1 MGDKTIKTVLSAV
14 RMLVIVLGAFLCV
27 MITSKSGADETFV
40 EGQERYGGLLDNLF
54 YIIYAVGV
62 ACGAAALLFGLYFF
76 VTNIKDRMGTLVG
89 VAGFAVL
96 GLVSF
101 YVLADST
108 VLRAY
113 EASGIT
119 VTEGESMFAGG
130 GMYFVYLLGL
140 AAIASIVVAEVNK
153 AIK

>member
-14 RMLVIVLGAFLCV
+14 RMLVIVAGALLCI

-40 EGQERYGGLLDNLF
+40 EGQERYGALLDNLF

>member
-1 MGDKTIKTVLSAV
+1 L
-14 RMLVIVLGAFLCV
+14 LCI

-40 EGQERYGGLLDNLF
+40 EGQERYGALLDNLF

>member
-1 MGDKTIKTVLSAV
+1 MGDQTTKTILSFV
-14 RMLVIVLGAFLCV
+14 RIAVIVAGALLCV
-27 MITSKSGADETFV
+27 LITSRSGADETFV
-40 EGQERYGGLLDNLF
+40 EGQERYGALLDNLF
-54 YIIYAVGV
+54 YIIYAVGI
-62 ACGAAALLFGLYFF
+62 ACGAAAILFGLYFF
-76 VTNIKDRMGTLVG
+76 VTNLKERMGTLMG
-89 VAGFAVL
+89 IGAFAVI

-130 GMYFVYLLGL
+130 GMYFVYLLGAVAL
-140 AAIASIVVAEVNK
+140 ASILLAEVNK

>member
-1 MGDKTIKTVLSAV
+1 MGDQTTKTILSFV
-14 RMLVIVLGAFLCV
+14 RIAVIVAGALLCV
-27 MITSKSGADETFV
+27 LITSRSGADETFV
-40 EGQERYGGLLDNLF
+40 EGQERYGALLDNLF
-54 YIIYAVGV
+54 YIIYAVGI
-62 ACGAAALLFGLYFF
+62 ACGASAILFGLYFF
-76 VTNIKDRMGTLVG
+76 VTNLKERMGTLMG
-89 VAGFAVL
+89 IGAFAVI

-130 GMYFVYLLGL
+130 GMYFVYLLGAVAL
-140 AAIASIVVAEVNK
+140 ASILLAEVNK

>member
-14 RMLVIVLGAFLCV
+14 RMLVIVLGALLCI

-54 YIIYAVGV
+54 YIIYAVGI
-62 ACGAAALLFGLYFF
+62 ACGAAAVLFGLYFF
-76 VTNIKDRMGTLVG
+76 ATNLKDRMGTLIG

-101 YVLADST
+101 YVLADTT
-108 VLRAY
+108 VLNAY

>member
-14 RMLVIVLGAFLCV
+14 RMLVIVAGALLCV

-40 EGQERYGGLLDNLF
+40 EGQERYGALLDNLF
-54 YIIYAVGV
+54 YIIYAVGI
-62 ACGAAALLFGLYFF
+62 ACGAAAVLFGLYFF
-76 VTNIKDRMGTLVG
+76 ATNLKAKMGTLIG
-89 VAGFAVL
+89 VAGFAVI

-101 YVLADST
+101 YGLADST

-119 VTEGESMFAGG
+119 VTEGESLFAGG

-140 AAIASIVVAEVNK
+140 VALGSIVVAEVNK

>member
-14 RMLVIVLGAFLCV
+14 RMLVIVAGALLCI

-40 EGQERYGGLLDNLF
+40 EGQERYGALLDNLF
-54 YIIYAVGV
+54 YIIYAVGI
-62 ACGAAALLFGLYFF
+62 ACGAAAVLFGLYFF
-76 VTNIKDRMGTLVG
+76 ATNLKAKMGTLIG
-89 VAGFAVL
+89 VAGFLVI

-101 YVLADST
+101 YGLADST

-119 VTEGESMFAGG
+119 VTEGESLFAGG

-140 AAIASIVVAEVNK
+140 VALGSIVVAEVNK

>member
-14 RMLVIVLGAFLCV
+14 RMLVIVAGALLCI

-40 EGQERYGGLLDNLF
+40 EGQERYGALLDNLF

-89 VAGFAVL
+89 VAGFLVL

>member
-14 RMLVIVLGAFLCV
+14 RMLVIVVGALLCV

-40 EGQERYGGLLDNLF
+40 EGQERYGALLDNLF
-54 YIIYAVGV
+54 YIIYAVGI
-62 ACGAAALLFGLYFF
+62 ACGAAAVLFGLYFF
-76 VTNIKDRMGTLVG
+76 ATNLKAKMGTLIG
-89 VAGFAVL
+89 VAGFVVI

-101 YVLADST
+101 YGLADST

-119 VTEGESMFAGG
+119 VTEGESLFAGG

-140 AAIASIVVAEVNK
+140 VALASIVVAEVNK

>member
-14 RMLVIVLGAFLCV
+14 RMLVIVAGALLCV

-40 EGQERYGGLLDNLF
+40 EGQERYGALLDNLF
-54 YIIYAVGV
+54 YIIYAVGI
-62 ACGAAALLFGLYFF
+62 ACGAAAVLFGLYFF
-76 VTNIKDRMGTLVG
+76 ATNLKAKMGTLIG
-89 VAGFAVL
+89 VAGFAVI

-101 YVLADST
+101 YGLADST

-119 VTEGESMFAGG
+119 VTEGESLFAGG

-140 AAIASIVVAEVNK
+140 VALASIVVAEVNK

>member
-14 RMLVIVLGAFLCV
+14 RMLVIFIGALLCV
-27 MITSKSGADETFV
+27 MITSKSGTDETFV
-40 EGQERYGGLLDNLF
+40 EGQERYGALLDSLF
-54 YIIYAVGV
+54 YIIYAVGI
-62 ACGAAALLFGLYFF
+62 ACGLAAVLFGLYFF
-76 VTNIKDRMGTLVG
+76 ANNVKERMSTLVG
-89 VAGFAVL
+89 VGGFLVL

-101 YVLADST
+101 YVLADSK

-140 AAIASIVVAEVNK
+140 VAIGSIVVAEVNK

>member
-14 RMLVIVLGAFLCV
+14 RMLVIVAGALLCV
-27 MITSKSGADETFV
+27 MITSKSGADEAFV
-40 EGQERYGGLLDNLF
+40 EGQERYGALLDNLF
-54 YIIYAVGV
+54 YFIYAVGI
-62 ACGAAALLFGLYFF
+62 ACGAAAVLFGLYFF
-76 VTNIKDRMGTLVG
+76 ATNLKAKMGTLIG
-89 VAGFAVL
+89 VAGFAVI

-101 YVLADST
+101 YGLADST

-119 VTEGESMFAGG
+119 VTEGESLFAGG

-140 AAIASIVVAEVNK
+140 VALGSIVVAEVNK

>member
-14 RMLVIVLGAFLCV
+14 RMLVIVAGALLCV
-27 MITSKSGADETFV
+27 MITSRSGADETFV

-54 YIIYAVGV
+54 YIIYAVGI
-62 ACGAAALLFGLYFF
+62 ACGAAAVLFGLYFF

-96 GLVSF
+96 GLASF
-101 YVLADST
+101 YVLADNT

>member
-14 RMLVIVLGAFLCV
+14 RMLVIVLGALLCV

>member
-1 MGDKTIKTVLSAV
+1 MA
-14 RMLVIVLGAFLCV
+14 VIVAGALLCV
-27 MITSKSGADETFV
+27 MITSRSGADETFV
-40 EGQERYGGLLDNLF
+40 EGQERYGALLDNLF
-54 YIIYAVGV
+54 YIIYAVGI
-62 ACGAAALLFGLYFF
+62 ACGAAAILFGLYFF
-76 VTNIKDRMGTLVG
+76 VTNLKEKMGTLIG
-89 VAGFAVL
+89 VAGFVVI

-101 YVLADST
+101 YGLADST

-130 GMYFVYLLGL
+130 GMYFVYLLGAVAL
-140 AAIASIVVAEVNK
+140 ASILLAEVNK

>member
-1 MGDKTIKTVLSAV
+1 MTACRIENPLPQCDHAEEPT
-14 RMLVIVLGAFLCV
+14 
-27 MITSKSGADETFV
+27 
-40 EGQERYGGLLDNLF
+40 NLK
-54 YIIYAVGV
+54 A
-62 ACGAAALLFGLYFF
+62 
-76 VTNIKDRMGTLVG
+76 KMGTLIG

-96 GLVSF
+96 GLISF
-101 YVLADST
+101 YALADST

-119 VTEGESMFAGG
+119 VTEGESLFAGG

-140 AAIASIVVAEVNK
+140 VALGSIVVAEVNK

>member
-14 RMLVIVLGAFLCV
+14 RMLVIVAGALLCI

-40 EGQERYGGLLDNLF
+40 EGQERYGALLDNLF
-54 YIIYAVGV
+54 YIIYAVGI
-62 ACGAAALLFGLYFF
+62 ACGAAAVLFGLYFF
-76 VTNIKDRMGTLVG
+76 ATNLKAKMGTLIG

-96 GLVSF
+96 GLISF
-101 YVLADST
+101 YALADST
-108 VLRAY
+108 VLRSY

-119 VTEGESMFAGG
+119 VTEGESLFAGG

-140 AAIASIVVAEVNK
+140 VALGSIVVAEVNRI
-153 AIK
+153 IK

>member
-1 MGDKTIKTVLSAV
+1 
-14 RMLVIVLGAFLCV
+14 IVAGALLCI

-40 EGQERYGGLLDNLF
+40 EGQERYGALLDNLF

>member
-14 RMLVIVLGAFLCV
+14 RMLVIVLGALLCV

-62 ACGAAALLFGLYFF
+62 ACGAAAVLFGLYFF
-76 VTNIKDRMGTLVG
+76 ATNLKDRMGTLIG
-89 VAGFAVL
+89 VAGFTLL

-108 VLRAY
+108 VLNAY

-140 AAIASIVVAEVNK
+140 VAIGSIVVAEVNK

>member
-1 MGDKTIKTVLSAV
+1 MGI
-14 RMLVIVLGAFLCV
+14 
-27 MITSKSGADETFV
+27 
-40 EGQERYGGLLDNLF
+40 
-54 YIIYAVGV
+54 
-62 ACGAAALLFGLYFF
+62 ACGAAAILFGLYFF
-76 VTNIKDRMGTLVG
+76 VTNLKERMGTLMG
-89 VAGFAVL
+89 IGAFAVI

-130 GMYFVYLLGL
+130 GMYFVYLLGAVAL
-140 AAIASIVVAEVNK
+140 ASILLAEVNK

>member
-1 MGDKTIKTVLSAV
+1 
-14 RMLVIVLGAFLCV
+14 

-40 EGQERYGGLLDNLF
+40 EGQERYGALLDNLF
-54 YIIYAVGV
+54 YIIYAVGI
-62 ACGAAALLFGLYFF
+62 ACGAAAVLFGLYFF
-76 VTNIKDRMGTLVG
+76 ATNLKAKMGTLIG
-89 VAGFAVL
+89 VAGFAVI

-101 YVLADST
+101 YGLADST

-119 VTEGESMFAGG
+119 VTEGESLFAGG

-140 AAIASIVVAEVNK
+140 VALGSIVVAEVNK

>member
-14 RMLVIVLGAFLCV
+14 RMLVIVAGALLCV

-40 EGQERYGGLLDNLF
+40 EGQERYGALLDNLF
-54 YIIYAVGV
+54 YIIYAVGI
-62 ACGAAALLFGLYFF
+62 ACGAAAVLFGLYFF
-76 VTNIKDRMGTLVG
+76 ATNLKAKMGTLIG
-89 VAGFAVL
+89 VAGFAVI

-101 YVLADST
+101 YGLADST

-119 VTEGESMFAGG
+119 VTDGESLFAGG

-140 AAIASIVVAEVNK
+140 VALGSIVVAEVNK

>member
-14 RMLVIVLGAFLCV
+14 RMLVIVAGALLCV
-27 MITSKSGADETFV
+27 MITSKSGTDETFV
-40 EGQERYGGLLDNLF
+40 EGQERYGALLDNLF
-54 YIIYAVGV
+54 YIIYAVGI
-62 ACGAAALLFGLYFF
+62 ACGAAAVLFGLYFF
-76 VTNIKDRMGTLVG
+76 ATNLKAKMGTLIG
-89 VAGFAVL
+89 VAGFLVI

-101 YVLADST
+101 YGLADST

-119 VTEGESMFAGG
+119 VTEGESLFAGG

-140 AAIASIVVAEVNK
+140 VALASIVVAEVNK

>member
-1 MGDKTIKTVLSAV
+1 MGDQTTKTILSIV
-14 RMLVIVLGAFLCV
+14 RMAVIVAGALLCV
-27 MITSKSGADETFV
+27 LITSRSGADETFV
-40 EGQERYGGLLDNLF
+40 EGQERYGALLDNLF
-54 YIIYAVGV
+54 YIIYAVGI
-62 ACGAAALLFGLYFF
+62 ACGAAAILFGLYFF
-76 VTNIKDRMGTLVG
+76 ATNLKEKMGTLIG
-89 VAGFAVL
+89 VAGFLVI

-101 YVLADST
+101 YGLADST

-130 GMYFVYLLGL
+130 GMYFVYLLGAVAL
-140 AAIASIVVAEVNK
+140 ASILFAEANK

>member
-1 MGDKTIKTVLSAV
+1 MDDKTIKTVLSAV
-14 RMLVIVLGAFLCV
+14 RMLVIVAGAVLCV
-27 MITSKSGADETFV
+27 TITSKSGADETFV
-40 EGQERYGGLLDNLF
+40 EGQERYGALLDNLF
-54 YIIYAVGV
+54 YIIYAVGI
-62 ACGAAALLFGLYFF
+62 ACGAAAVLFGLYFF
-76 VTNIKDRMGTLVG
+76 ATNLKDRMGTLIG

-101 YVLADST
+101 YVLADTT
-108 VLRAY
+108 VLNAY

-140 AAIASIVVAEVNK
+140 VAIASIVVAEVNK

>member
-1 MGDKTIKTVLSAV
+1 MDDKTIKTVLSAV
-14 RMLVIVLGAFLCV
+14 RMLVIVAGAVLCV
-27 MITSKSGADETFV
+27 TITSKSGADETFV
-40 EGQERYGGLLDNLF
+40 EGQERYGALLDNLF
-54 YIIYAVGV
+54 YIIYAVGI

-76 VTNIKDRMGTLVG
+76 ATKLKDRMGTLVG
-89 VAGFAVL
+89 VGAFAVL
-96 GLVSF
+96 GLIS
-101 YVLADST
+101 YYALADRT

-119 VTEGESMFAGG
+119 VTEGESWFAGG
-130 GMYFVYLLGL
+130 GMYFVYLLGA

>member
-1 MGDKTIKTVLSAV
+1 MGDQTTKTILSFV
-14 RMLVIVLGAFLCV
+14 RIAVIVAGALLCV
-27 MITSKSGADETFV
+27 LITSRSGADETFV
-40 EGQERYGGLLDNLF
+40 EGQERYGALLDNLF
-54 YIIYAVGV
+54 YIIYAVGI
-62 ACGAAALLFGLYFF
+62 ACGAAAILFGLYFF
-76 VTNIKDRMGTLVG
+76 VTNFKERMGTLMG
-89 VAGFAVL
+89 IGAFAVI

-130 GMYFVYLLGL
+130 GMYFVYLLGAVAL
-140 AAIASIVVAEVNK
+140 ASILLAEVNK